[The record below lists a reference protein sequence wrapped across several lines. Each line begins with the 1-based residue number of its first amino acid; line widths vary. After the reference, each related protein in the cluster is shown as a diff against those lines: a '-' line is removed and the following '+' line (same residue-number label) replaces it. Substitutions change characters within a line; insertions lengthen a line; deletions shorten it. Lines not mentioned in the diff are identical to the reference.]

1 MQEKF
6 ELELAQDETKRKI
19 IENMTVTSISTI
31 HTYYIYILYIRRT
44 VYTDSNP
51 VATQP
56 SVKSSLQPVS
66 VSVSVFIFHLFCIPG
81 MYYLL

>member
-31 HTYYIYILYIRRT
+31 HTYINTIYIYINLRRT
-44 VYTDSNP
+44 VYTNSNP
-51 VATQP
+51 IASDP

-66 VSVSVFIFHLFCIPG
+66 VSLSVSVFIFHLFCIPT
-81 MYYLL
+81 